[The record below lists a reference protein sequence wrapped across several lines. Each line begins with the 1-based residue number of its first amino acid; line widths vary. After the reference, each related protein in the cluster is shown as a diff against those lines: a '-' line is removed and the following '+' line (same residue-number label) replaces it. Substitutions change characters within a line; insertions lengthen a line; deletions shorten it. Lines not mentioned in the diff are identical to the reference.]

1 MKKYF
6 RSQDITNSGR
16 TVYGYCIVFDTESV
30 DLGGF
35 QEIIRKSAVS
45 EDLIEKSDIFLNWN
59 HNQDYVLARS
69 KKGKGNLELRIDNH
83 GLFFQ
88 ADLPDTAKGN
98 EVLSYIQRGELDECS
113 FCFSLDYNDKS
124 SERWTYRSDNTQLRE
139 ILKINELYD
148 VALCFK
154 GAYSD
159 TECSLRDLEHCKNEI
174 NKLNEQ
180 RDMTPEDKQEEQNNL
195 KEIDTLKEEIKELK
209 EEQLE
214 KDLEQLDEKVAE
226 IEDNSEEKEQNSE
239 EKTEKQDESEL
250 QETAKELQET
260 AKEDSEEDE
269 KQDENPEK
277 QDDSEDE
284 EEKKEKKSLDKQI
297 NIKNKRDIYMKQENF
312 LLKEIRNALKDGKK
326 SILVPAC
333 TETRT
338 VTVTD
343 QGESPNVV
351 PGVHD
356 SIIETEIQGI
366 LEPLYADS
374 ILFNLGCRTYS
385 GVPYGDIQ
393 IPLMSK
399 TSVGWAGEISAATAT
414 GVTFDTVLL
423 SPKRLT
429 AYIDIS
435 KMLLKQDTAQAE
447 AAIKRDIVNALND
460 KLQETFFSDEAGSE
474 VKPAGIFYNQELTE
488 IEGFADIADLEA
500 TIDDNNISG
509 DRKYVVS
516 NKAKAALRVMPKSS
530 LTNQL
535 MLESGEIDGTP
546 VVATSAIEDKNMVYG
561 DFSNIVIC
569 SWDNIELVLDEY
581 TAAIN
586 GCIRLII
593 NAYFD
598 FKIVRPE
605 GLAFAKIKE

>member
-124 SERWTYRSDNTQLRE
+124 SERWTYRNDNTQLRE

-180 RDMTPEDKQEEQNNL
+180 RDMSPEEKQEEQNNL

-214 KDLEQLDEKVAE
+214 KDLEQLDEKLAE
-226 IEDNSEEKEQNSE
+226 IEQKSEEKEDNSEKNI
-239 EKTEKQDESEL
+239 EKQDESEL
-250 QETAKELQET
+250 QETAKEEQET

-269 KQDENPEK
+269 KQDNE
-277 QDDSEDE
+277 EDE
-284 EEKKEKKSLDKQI
+284 EEKKEKKSSNKQI
-297 NIKNKRDIYMKQENF
+297 NIKNNINHRTMKQENF

-356 SIIETEIQGI
+356 SIIDTEIQGI
-366 LEPLYADS
+366 LEPLYSDS

-435 KMLLKQDTAQAE
+435 KMLLKQDTHQAE
-447 AAIKRDIVNALND
+447 AAIRRDIVNALND
-460 KLQETFFSDEAGSE
+460 KLQETFFSDEAGTE

-509 DRKYVVS
+509 NRKYVVS